1 MYLAQLQIKNFRKY
15 EDCTINFRK
24 GFNLL
29 VGENDSGKS
38 AIIDAIRKVLW
49 THSYEPDKLEEED
62 FFNCER
68 DDREIKITCV
78 FKGLE
83 DPEETQHF
91 LEWIGIENDKPFLKV
106 WYIGKYNRD
115 TRRCYGE
122 VRAGPDEEGN
132 RIDSKALEYLKV
144 TYLKPL
150 RDAESEL
157 EARKYSRLSRILHTH
172 DAFDFN
178 NIEEER
184 THTVY
189 LSIKN
194 ANEKLIEY
202 FSQTENCDDNCST
215 CPETR
220 KKKCGKRILKTINE
234 NLEQFSTIENL
245 ESKIRIGKD
254 LKIKDILETLE
265 LKLGAIK
272 PGLGA
277 LNRLFI
283 AVEFLLLQ
291 KESYT
296 GLRLA
301 LIEEIEAHLHP
312 QAQLK
317 LIEFLQ
323 DISEKEGIQ
332 LIITTHSP
340 NLASKIYLKN
350 IILLKDNR
358 TYSLGKTKLEEN
370 DYRFLQRFLDVTKA
384 NMFFANGIIIV
395 EGPSEEILI
404 PVLAEKIDRPLTK
417 YGVSIVNV
425 RGKAFLRYSRIYQLD
440 SGGDGETIGVP
451 VAIVTDADADPDD
464 DELEDRI
471 RQKKEKYGYGDKI
484 EAFVSPELTL
494 EYCLAESGIRNLF
507 IRSIIKAGR
516 EMGKITD
523 GWESDLESK
532 DSMGIYNEYIKEGKR
547 VSKSIIGQCLADI
560 ISREK
565 LPEDI
570 EDDGYIGYLFDAIK
584 HVTSQEN

>member
-15 EDCTINFRK
+15 EDSTINFNK
-24 GFNLL
+24 SFNLL

-91 LEWIGIENDKPFLKV
+91 LEWIGIANDKPFLKV

-157 EARKYSRLSRILHTH
+157 KARKYSRLSRILHTH

-184 THTVY
+184 RHIVY
-189 LSIKN
+189 LAIKN
-194 ANEKLIEY
+194 ANDKLIEY
-202 FSQTENCDDNCST
+202 FSHTENCDDNCLA
-215 CPETR
+215 CPEIR
-220 KKKCGKRILKTINE
+220 KKNCGKRILKTINK

-245 ESKIRIGKD
+245 ESEIRIGKD

-265 LKLGAIK
+265 LKLEAIK

-291 KESYT
+291 KENYT

-323 DISEKEGIQ
+323 DISEREEIQ

-358 TYSLGKTKLEEN
+358 TYSLGKTKLERE

-384 NMFFANGIIIV
+384 NMFFANGIIMV
-395 EGPSEEILI
+395 EGSSEEILI
-404 PVLAEKIDRPLTK
+404 PALAEKIDRSLTK

-425 RGKAFLRYSRIYQLD
+425 RGKAFLRYSRIYQVD
-440 SGGDGETIGVP
+440 SEEDEETMGFP

-464 DELEDRI
+464 DELEERI

-484 EAFVSPELTL
+484 EAFVSPALTL
-494 EYCLAESGIRNLF
+494 EYCLAESGIKDLF
-507 IRSIIKAGR
+507 LKSIIKAGM
-516 EMGKITD
+516 EMGKNAD

-532 DSMGIYNEYIKEGKR
+532 DSKEIYNGYINEGKR
-547 VSKSIIGQCLADI
+547 VSKSIIGQCLAEI
-560 ISREK
+560 ISQEG
-565 LPEDI
+565 LPENI
-570 EDDGYIGYLFDAIK
+570 EYDDNIRYLFDAIK
-584 HVTSQEN
+584 YVTSQEI